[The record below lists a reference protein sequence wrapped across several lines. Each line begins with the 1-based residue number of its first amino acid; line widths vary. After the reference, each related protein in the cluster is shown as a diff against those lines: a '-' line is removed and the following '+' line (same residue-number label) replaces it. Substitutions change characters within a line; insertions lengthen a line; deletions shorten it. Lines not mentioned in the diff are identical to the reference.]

1 MLYFHRLC
9 IMLLLIVCTVFTAAP
24 SMANPPLPEKKWR
37 IICVEGGGYTDYQ
50 QILAATAR
58 RMEKLG
64 LIQNGNV
71 PIPFGSDST
80 KPMWEWL
87 ALHAGGKR
95 IEFVKD
101 GYYSGNWDDAQ
112 RTANKKAILERIH
125 NRKDVDMIFTFGTAA
140 GLDMAT
146 DEHSVPTFCMS
157 VTDAVQAG
165 IIQSADDSG
174 RDHVHAPIETGRY
187 ERQITV
193 FHDVFKFKRLGI
205 PYEDTPE
212 GRAAVALPALEKAA
226 AELGVELV
234 RCTAPLYAELETSFT
249 NLHQCLKQLSRTSDA
264 IFLTTNS
271 GMQWNRMAE
280 LLQPLINAG
289 IPSFSQSGMDETRL
303 GVLMSLAQHSFDSEG
318 VCSAEAISAVMKG
331 AKPRE
336 VSQHFTGPLGLAIN
350 LKMAML
356 VGWDPPFEVL
366 AAVDKVFHNIR
377 NADK

>member
-1 MLYFHRLC
+1 MIGFS
-9 IMLLLIVCTVFTAAP
+9 TVPLRP
-24 SMANPPLPEKKWR
+24 SESK
-37 IICVEGGGYTDYQ
+37 
-50 QILAATAR
+50 
-58 RMEKLG
+58 G
-64 LIQNGNV
+64 LK
-71 PIPFGSDST
+71 GS
-80 KPMWEWL
+80 KIYWG
-87 ALHAGGKR
+87 HK
-95 IEFVKD
+95 
-101 GYYSGNWDDAQ
+101 N
-112 RTANKKAILERIH
+112 
-125 NRKDVDMIFTFGTAA
+125 TFGTAA

-205 PYEDTPE
+205 P
-212 GRAAVALPALEKAA
+212 
-226 AELGVELV
+226 
-234 RCTAPLYAELETSFT
+234 
-249 NLHQCLKQLSRTSDA
+249 
-264 IFLTTNS
+264 
-271 GMQWNRMAE
+271 
-280 LLQPLINAG
+280 
-289 IPSFSQSGMDETRL
+289 SFSQSGMDETRL

-356 VGWDPPFEVL
+356 VFYVSLLLPLLLSQFFFLLLLRDPKAVQKKLLSIGFDIVTMTVIAVLMLVELLTLFALKQERLRAHDPRPISALLGGGWSEKVGWRPLFLWGAVL
-366 AAVDKVFHNIR
+366 VALGNFASGFVETPLPYIAARACAGAGYGLINLAGQVFVVAHSSSSDRCTNLAGMVAGLYAGLLCGSAFGGFALPILYPGVTP
-377 NADK
+377 